1 MNAVSR
7 KTSGTVTT
15 TASTSAR
22 EMVTPAMSISDFWAS
37 IRSGMPFCE
46 PPSHR
51 MPTFWRMNDMPTAVI
66 SGASFGA
73 LRNGR

>member
-1 MNAVSR
+1 M
-7 KTSGTVTT
+7 
-15 TASTSAR
+15 TATARMSAR
-22 EMVTPAMSISDFWAS
+22 EITTPPMSMTAFCAS

-51 MPTFWRMNDMPTAVI
+51 MPTFCRMNDMPTAVI
-66 SGASFGA
+66 SGASLGA

>member
-1 MNAVSR
+1 M
-7 KTSGTVTT
+7 TT
-15 TASTSAR
+15 PPMSMTA
-22 EMVTPAMSISDFWAS
+22 FWAS

-51 MPTFWRMNDMPTAVI
+51 MPTFCRMKDTPTAVI
-66 SGASFGA
+66 SGASLGA